1 MVTVPGLPQVAGPA
15 KVATQVAAGRWL
27 GALTKN
33 LVVRWGLVKAYDA
46 YMGIG
51 QNLLLS
57 YLGDKHP

>member
-46 YMGIG
+46 YTVWG
-51 QNLLLS
+51 
-57 YLGDKHP
+57 